1 MYNIG
6 DLILA
11 NIDNGKEMLL
21 IEDLCYKEP
30 NFLIYI
36 CRKLGVYSNGMQALI
51 APTRCFVEDKDI
63 IKKIEKPYKKYRT
76 KEELYM
82 MDFIDKI
89 TKKDINE

>member
-21 IEDLCYKEP
+21 IEDLCYEEP

-36 CRKLGVYSNGMQALI
+36 CRKLGVYLNGMQALI
-51 APTRCFVEDKDI
+51 APTQCFVEDKDI